1 MQKTIKVKFMSKV
14 ITFSRVFPNKHP
26 KAGQP
31 TNFVEAIYKSLYVMK
46 VIPKELEGIFNHDAF
61 INGFTK
67 NHTIRKGHRFKK
79 GDYFS
84 PRVWGDDVN
93 LKSGRSG
100 AYHSKQIIIAPDT
113 EVLQTWDI
121 EIKNNGCIFIN
132 GKFISGSK
140 DVKLAN
146 NDGLTYQDLM
156 DWFSV
161 LPFEGQIICWNKNVE
176 Y

>member
-1 MQKTIKVKFMSKV
+1 MSKV
-14 ITFSRVFPNKHP
+14 ITFSRVFPKKHP

-46 VIPKELEGIFNHDAF
+46 AMPKELEGIFNHDSF

-84 PRVWGDDVN
+84 PRVWGDDLN
-93 LKSGRSG
+93 PKSLRSG
-100 AYHSKQIIIAPDT
+100 AYHSKQIIIAPDM
-113 EVLQTWDI
+113 EVLKTWDI
-121 EIKNNGCIFIN
+121 EIYNSHEVYIDGTFFCSF
-132 GKFISGSK
+132 GSENWN
-140 DVKLAN
+140 LLCE
-146 NDGLTYQDLM
+146 NDGLSSQDM
-156 DWFSV
+156 RNWFSS
-161 LPFEGQIICWNKNVE
+161 LPFEGQIICWNKNIE